1 MWRVCGDVF
10 FFYLHLAKCVLG
22 RSLVLHNR
30 EQDKSFQK
38 EGGLYNSN
46 SQHVKDFHALCSN
59 LVLTSKLL
67 HGPKK
72 LLTSPHSLLYQLV
85 ECGFG
90 GDLVCHAHL
99 GPVPEGVCHSRGA
112 AERPVLPI
120 PCRGSRRRVWLQH
133 RKRPVCD
140 HWGWQSAPWTSVPL
154 CRARWQREVAAEI
167 LQSHLPV

>member
-1 MWRVCGDVF
+1 MWGCF
-10 FFYLHLAKCVLG
+10 FFNLHLAKCVLG

-38 EGGLYNSN
+38 EGGLHNSN

-99 GPVPEGVCHSRGA
+99 GPVPKGVCHSWGA